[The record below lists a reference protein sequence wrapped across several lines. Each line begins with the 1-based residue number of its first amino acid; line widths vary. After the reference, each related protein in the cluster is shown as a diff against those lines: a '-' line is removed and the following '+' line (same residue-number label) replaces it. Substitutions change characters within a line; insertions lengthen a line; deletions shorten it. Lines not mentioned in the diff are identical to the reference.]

1 MATAIAP
8 SPLSIDTYSNI
19 MRAMNFVSV
28 FAMRSLQKL
37 CCQKK
42 TLGSSKTEYSK
53 DMSTLNLY
61 RTLIETKILDDLA
74 EDYSQ
79 DLVSEPRFL
88 VSDYQSITEFT
99 ENGNWA
105 KILLFEDQFQSYCTV
120 TERTNYETVIKKKWE
135 FLNLCKEMKASGLA
149 CNKMASIA
157 CQKNT
162 ARRHAAD
169 VLEGISVNISG
180 VKHRPETLE
189 QSVIE
194 ECKTF
199 LQIDLSEMVVC
210 LNCTPKCTHETG
222 VHVYIGCG
230 GVTDWN
236 MQEVTTLVLSSLEKN
251 HHVNVVEIHFL
262 SPDLLQTTE
271 NNTMRRFT
279 IRDNMERYRVAPG
292 KVLQSYYN
300 KEVMPIDVPEEH
312 LLESQYCAICYRSI
326 SENIRDPLHLDTFDL
341 VHEWNK
347 SVPLPVQ
354 AFMKTAFINKASEQT
369 KSDQNN
375 LIQAKLPS
383 LFCTWDGLLNT
394 LNRSYTGLVQIL
406 NTDELMVNYHNI
418 TTVFNITS
426 LTGVTTILRTGNRRL
441 KKKSDDE
448 LCYYNTFH
456 KTYPLMYTKQGDD
469 TAKQHQVSLRD
480 CHIIFMMDNLVHLAN
495 RTDPCPGE
503 QPTKQVCTL
512 PLTLK
517 GVPADSVEVRSWHVE
532 TCDGSPDCECLKPND
547 LLQTDVKTV
556 LLQLTETEQIAT
568 QKLNLHS
575 KWGILCLW
583 LELQKCRTQQPSQDS
598 PFEQTIECAGD
609 TKHHS
614 ESEQSQEGDNY
625 QCIKHSEQRD
635 GHVGDIVNI
644 IVREQ
649 CGGQVDFQSIELTY
663 DDGEGILNRSMIVE
677 SSESVACPS
686 IQPRHEC
693 EEDMKIEQRDEQVA
707 YYPLNEKS
715 EDSQLTEKEKQTGN
729 LLLGIVGE
737 TMAEAP
743 IVGTS
748 VSNIRD
754 PLTEKEEQT
763 ENLLLGIVG
772 ETMAEA
778 PIVGTS
784 VSNIRDLLETIQEY
798 ELSTSS
804 TQICDIYS
812 YFQRYSAPPIL
823 CRHPPPASGKD
834 DDIMVLKIIL
844 DDIVTKSDLSP
855 GHRILFGPDFKIANN
870 VFKLMEKNI
879 KY

>member
-1 MATAIAP
+1 MTCSMPRFIIVPPFLNFEKLRYDHYISKISRWKLLTYIFQAATVI
-8 SPLSIDTYSNI
+8 SRLSDLAVWKIKDREGCFI
-19 MRAMNFVSV
+19 LLDDIVSV
-28 FAMRSLQKL
+28 LRKHKSSNDCIKDVRKGNIIKELQGHKEGFIEKDGNSYCSLTSFYRYLFKHYEGYEFCKCVCDEIVTKTML
-37 CCQKK
+37 SEK

-74 EDYSQ
+74 EDYSP

-169 VLEGISVNISG
+169 VFEGISVNISG

-251 HHVNVVEIHFL
+251 HHVNIVEIYFL

-300 KEVMPIDVPEEH
+300 KEVMPIDVPAEH
-312 LLESQYCAICYRSI
+312 LLESQYCVICYRSI

-406 NTDELMVNYHNI
+406 NTDELMVSYHNI

-426 LTGVTTILRTGNRRL
+426 LTGVTTSLRTGNRRL

-480 CHIIFMMDNLVHLAN
+480 CHIIFMMANLVHLAN

-512 PLTLK
+512 PLILK
-517 GVPADSVEVRSWHVE
+517 GVPADSVEAGTLKHVME
-532 TCDGSPDCECLKPND
+532 I
-547 LLQTDVKTV
+547 QT
-556 LLQLTETEQIAT
+556 
-568 QKLNLHS
+568 
-575 KWGILCLW
+575 
-583 LELQKCRTQQPSQDS
+583 
-598 PFEQTIECAGD
+598 
-609 TKHHS
+609 
-614 ESEQSQEGDNY
+614 
-625 QCIKHSEQRD
+625 
-635 GHVGDIVNI
+635 VN
-644 IVREQ
+644 
-649 CGGQVDFQSIELTY
+649 
-663 DDGEGILNRSMIVE
+663 
-677 SSESVACPS
+677 A
-686 IQPRHEC
+686 
-693 EEDMKIEQRDEQVA
+693 
-707 YYPLNEKS
+707 
-715 EDSQLTEKEKQTGN
+715 
-729 LLLGIVGE
+729 
-737 TMAEAP
+737 
-743 IVGTS
+743 
-748 VSNIRD
+748 
-754 PLTEKEEQT
+754 
-763 ENLLLGIVG
+763 
-772 ETMAEA
+772 
-778 PIVGTS
+778 
-784 VSNIRDLLETIQEY
+784 
-798 ELSTSS
+798 
-804 TQICDIYS
+804 
-812 YFQRYSAPPIL
+812 
-823 CRHPPPASGKD
+823 
-834 DDIMVLKIIL
+834 
-844 DDIVTKSDLSP
+844 
-855 GHRILFGPDFKIANN
+855 
-870 VFKLMEKNI
+870 
-879 KY
+879 